1 MTRRQHLQQL
11 ATGVLLAGLG
21 RAADAAVPTPAAHS
35 SVLVVG
41 GSMMSGPRFSAQS
54 LPVMREHYRGCR
66 RVALVLHAT
75 HPAERDR
82 MAARLGRAFAH
93 LGAGTAESLHRHG
106 PTAAHDLLATADGI
120 FVGGGETFVLLAEL
134 HRTGQL
140 ALIRER
146 VRLGVPYGG
155 SSAGANIAG
164 RVIGTTNDFP
174 VTDIPSRQA
183 LGLLPVTINPH
194 HPVPEE
200 QPEFQARTGKIGV
213 YLQFNPA
220 EVVLGLGNNSH
231 VRRHAGAARLATGRA
246 WLYTAAGR
254 RELKAGEPVPE
265 LVA

>member
-21 RAADAAVPTPAAHS
+21 RVAGAVSPPDAARV

-41 GSMMSGPRFSAQS
+41 GSMMNGPHFSAPS
-54 LPVMREHYRGCR
+54 WPIMREHFGGCR

-75 HPAERDR
+75 HPDERDG

-93 LGAGTAESLHRHG
+93 LGVSAAESLHRLG
-106 PTAAHDLLATADGI
+106 PAAARDLLAAADGI

-140 ALIRER
+140 ALLRER
-146 VRLGVPYGG
+146 VRAGVPYGG
-155 SSAGANIAG
+155 SSAGANLAG

-174 VTDIPSRQA
+174 VTDIPSREA

-194 HPVPEE
+194 HPVPE
-200 QPEFQARTGKIGV
+200 QPGEFEARVGKIGV
-213 YLQFNPA
+213 YLRFNPA
-220 EVVLGLGNNSH
+220 EIVLGLGNNSH
-231 VRRHAGAARLATGRA
+231 VRRHAGTARLAAGRA

-254 RELKAGEPVPE
+254 RELQVGEPVPE